1 MVSALCLYGFMLT
14 MTGYGV
20 RATSMFYTSF
30 QLFFSSAKSNTVFLC
45 QKCGQFSVSSFKGH
59 FLFYL
64 VLQSFKKYICVC
76 NIKDFAATMFNI
88 VLQRAIV
95 LHRLKQKQIFDCMI
109 RTIIIKDCKTIFV

>member
-1 MVSALCLYGFMLT
+1 MGLEQHPCSTPPFNFFSVQLK
-14 MTGYGV
+14 
-20 RATSMFYTSF
+20 AT
-30 QLFFSSAKSNTVFLC
+30 LFFCVRNVVNSVFPLL
-45 QKCGQFSVSSFKGH
+45 KVISF
-59 FLFYL
+59 FYL